1 MSLLSV
7 GCAPTIDEDAR
18 LAGIGTAQA
27 APEPSPMPHF
37 TGTSFVTA
45 DGQVLPLR
53 KWLPPGDTGKGKV
66 NAVILALHGFNDYSN
81 AFEAPGKAWAKRG
94 IATYAY
100 DQRGFGAAPE
110 RGYWPG
116 RTAFTADVATASQIL
131 RRRYP
136 GVPLYLLG
144 ESMGGAV
151 AVVAMAGESGTP
163 VPDVDGV
170 ILTAPAV
177 WGRATMDLLPRLA
190 LWGGVRLMPGLTL
203 TGRGLEKRPS
213 DNIAMLRALARDPL
227 VIKETRVDTIYG
239 LVDLMDAA
247 LDEAPFLETPL
258 LVMYGAKDEIVPQ
271 APIRRFVGSLPPESR
286 RRATL
291 AWYEEGYHMLLRDL
305 EGPVVIAD
313 VASWVLAPTAPLPS
327 GADRA
332 ATEVLLRIGSQLSA
346 GAR

>member
-45 DGQVLPLR
+45 DGQVLPLQE
-53 KWLPPGDTGKGKV
+53 WLPPGDNGKGKA

-131 RRRYP
+131 RLRYP

-213 DNIAMLRALARDPL
+213 DNIAMLRALAHDPL
-227 VIKETRVDTIYG
+227 VIHETRIDTIYG

-247 LDEAPFLETPL
+247 LASGPRLQAPLF
-258 LVMYGAKDEIVPQ
+258 VMYGAKDEIVPTE
-271 APIRRFVGSLPPESR
+271 PIRRFVAALPSEPR
-286 RRATL
+286 RRQRL
-291 AWYEEGYHMLLRDL
+291 AWYDNGYHMLLRDL
-305 EGPVVIAD
+305 DGAVVITD
-313 VASWVLAPTAPLPS
+313 VASWVLAPAAPLPS
-327 GADRA
+327 GADRVA
-332 ATEVLLRIGSQLSA
+332 AGVFARSGQQLSF
-346 GAR
+346 GGG